1 MGRPGAW
8 REGRLEAAWGF
19 LRRLYGRYQESR
31 LQLLAASLA
40 YYGAF
45 SLGPLL
51 LLLAGWLALVLRR
64 RPDLLA
70 QYRQALVDLL
80 SQALP
85 LQVDAEALV
94 ASSFDIVV
102 GDLGRG
108 AVIGSI
114 VSVVVLVWAS
124 SNFFVSLQ
132 HALEVVFD
140 VNERRNI
147 WRKRLVSF
155 LLVAC
160 VALVVAMEVVG
171 GLALGAV
178 RELAARVGAW
188 LGAAP
193 SGDPLSPL
201 LDLGLLRLA
210 ATTVGLTLAFR
221 YLPRRGSTWLG
232 ALAGG
237 VTAAV
242 GVQVVRAVL
251 LLAFTPE
258 RFNLVYGVITSLLA
272 VLLWLYLALLV
283 VLVGA
288 AVAAEVTASTR
299 RRTALPE
306 GASEPG

>member
-1 MGRPGAW
+1 MSRPGAW
-8 REGRLEAAWGF
+8 RVGPLGAAWGF
-19 LRRLYGRYQESR
+19 LRRVYTRYEESR

-64 RPDLLA
+64 RPELLA
-70 QYRQALVDLL
+70 QYREALVNLL
-80 SQALP
+80 SEALP

-94 ASSFDIVV
+94 ASSFDTVV
-102 GDLGRG
+102 SDLGRG
-108 AVIGSI
+108 ALVGSAL
-114 VSVVVLVWAS
+114 SVVVLVWAS
-124 SNFFVSLQ
+124 SNFFMSLQ
-132 HALEVVFD
+132 HALEVVFEVD
-140 VNERRNI
+140 ERRGF

-160 VALVVAMEVVG
+160 VALVVAFEIVG
-171 GLALGAV
+171 GVALGAV
-178 RELAARVGAW
+178 RELASRVGAW
-188 LGAAP
+188 LGAP
-193 SGDPLSPL
+193 PGRDPFLPL

-210 ATTVGLTLAFR
+210 ATTAGLTLAFR

-242 GVQVVRAVL
+242 GILVVRSAL
-251 LLAFTPE
+251 LLTFTPE
-258 RFNLVYGVITSLLA
+258 RFNLVYGVITGLLA
-272 VLLWLYLALLV
+272 VLLWLYLALLT

-288 AVAAEVTASTR
+288 AVAAEVTATAR
-299 RRTALPE
+299 RRPAVP
-306 GASEPG
+306 GAVSEPG

>member
-1 MGRPGAW
+1 CSPATCWRCWASSTRGACRPSSSRPCCWWRRRSWPGACPTRTSSRCRCRGRRTRAPGWCSTCSWASPACCWRCSWTAAGRRPAEAVGRPGAW

-132 HALEVVFD
+132 HAPEFVFH
-140 VNERRNI
+140 VTARRN
-147 WRKRLVSF
+147 S
-155 LLVAC
+155 C
-160 VALVVAMEVVG
+160 
-171 GLALGAV
+171 
-178 RELAARVGAW
+178 
-188 LGAAP
+188 P
-193 SGDPLSPL
+193 
-201 LDLGLLRLA
+201 
-210 ATTVGLTLAFR
+210 
-221 YLPRRGSTWLG
+221 
-232 ALAGG
+232 
-237 VTAAV
+237 
-242 GVQVVRAVL
+242 
-251 LLAFTPE
+251 
-258 RFNLVYGVITSLLA
+258 
-272 VLLWLYLALLV
+272 
-283 VLVGA
+283 
-288 AVAAEVTASTR
+288 
-299 RRTALPE
+299 
-306 GASEPG
+306 